1 MAFVIRDDFQNRG
14 IGKELLSYLTLLAKR
29 RGLLGFTAEVLME
42 NLAMLRLFESMG
54 FDIDKRTSEG
64 VYEMKMTFR
73 GNE

>member
-1 MAFVIRDDFQNRG
+1 
-14 IGKELLSYLTLLAKR
+14 
-29 RGLLGFTAEVLME
+29 ME